1 MSGLGAYRPSDHMN
15 DDTMNNAS
23 LARTDLDA
31 EDLYP
36 IREVS
41 RLTGVNP
48 VTLRAWERRYGL
60 LVPHRTASGHRLYS
74 MADVERVR
82 AVTAWIERG
91 VAVSKVASIIDRQ
104 APPPRLRSADTSTK
118 PVEAPLTDDMSPWQE
133 RLVEA
138 AGRFDPAS
146 VDRVYG
152 QIMASYPLPMAIN
165 GVLLPV
171 WRSLQAQS
179 GGSPSAQWTFLDNY
193 LRLRLSQRVGF
204 VRDGVPTV
212 FLAALPGAQ
221 RELDILMIAA
231 CVAEAGCNV
240 GLLAAPLPF
249 PDIQMVAERSGCA
262 ALVLVS
268 SRALDSDVL
277 TKRLPRLEQSLE
289 CSLALA
295 GPASELHDRALDGSG
310 IVCLGEPGQTML
322 GKVRALLAGRVSAT
336 A

>member
-15 DDTMNNAS
+15 DDTMNDAS

-74 MADVERVR
+74 MADIERVR

-104 APPPRLRSADTSTK
+104 APPPRLRSASMSSQ
-118 PVEAPLTDDMSPWQE
+118 PVEVPLVDDMSPWQE

-138 AGRFDPAS
+138 ASRFDPAAL
-146 VDRVYG
+146 DRVYG
-152 QIMASYPLPMAIN
+152 QIMASYPLPTVIN

-171 WRSLQAQS
+171 WRSLQS
-179 GGSPSAQWTFLDNY
+179 HSSLNVPAQWAFLDSY
-193 LRLRLSQRVGF
+193 LRLRLAQRVSFIREGA
-204 VRDGVPTV
+204 PTV
-212 FLAALPGAQ
+212 LLAVLPGVQ
-221 RELDILMIAA
+221 RELDTLVIAA
-231 CVAEAGCNV
+231 CLVEAGCNV
-240 GLLAAPLPF
+240 GLLSTALSF
-249 PDIQMVAERSGCA
+249 PDIQMAAQKSDCA
-262 ALVLVS
+262 ALVLFG

-277 TKRLPRLEQSLE
+277 TKRLPRLEQALE
-289 CSLALA
+289 CPLAMA
-295 GPASELHDRALDGSG
+295 GPASELHDRELGELSVVG
-310 IVCLGEPGQTML
+310 LGEPGQTMIGKIRSL
-322 GKVRALLAGRVSAT
+322 LVGKVSVT
-336 A
+336 E